1 MDGCAV
7 GGVAGGLLRGAVA
20 GGGLLA
26 GSVGGGCVAAA
37 GGGEAVAAREG
48 GVGGHGCCCGGV
60 VLMVVGVGVIV
71 GLALSRSSG
80 WRVLMER
87 SRSVSLERSGIYLGL
102 EPGSVAAAHCM
113 ECSRSLATHQ

>member
-1 MDGCAV
+1 
-7 GGVAGGLLRGAVA
+7 
-20 GGGLLA
+20 
-26 GSVGGGCVAAA
+26 
-37 GGGEAVAAREG
+37 
-48 GVGGHGCCCGGV
+48 
-60 VLMVVGVGVIV
+60 MVVDL
-71 GLALSRSSG
+71 GLWRLGG

>member
-48 GVGGHGCCCGGV
+48 GVGGHGWLWWGGFWWFGCGCWFVFVAFEGV
-60 VLMVVGVGVIV
+60 ESVDGEIKVGWSREVKYLPWVG
-71 GLALSRSSG
+71 G
-80 WRVLMER
+80 
-87 SRSVSLERSGIYLGL
+87 
-102 EPGSVAAAHCM
+102 
-113 ECSRSLATHQ
+113 